1 MYAILA
7 QCPLFRGLTAEQI
20 RETIGERGEF
30 SLTEYKDKDCI
41 AHRDTAYSGLMIILK
56 GRVHGEMVSG
66 GKTIV
71 VDPIEAPQLI
81 APAFLFGGYNKLPI
95 DVIADGDVTIM
106 TLHRGYIF
114 ELMQAN
120 VLIMSNFIDI
130 ISNRANVWSK
140 KIFFPVVPV
149 AERESRHLPAG
160 THFRRIRLGTGTR
173 HPRNRRIFRRHA
185 QRAANRTHGTGKETP
200 DPIRSVVDCRTE
212 PQRAAGYSQITTDAA
227 ALQLWHLFDKRR
239 DTACRPV
246 QPQSATLGAGTEGH
260 FRQTG
265 PGRWTPGPTSHGSM
279 PLRSAN
285 SNKGR
290 PVIEAFRK
298 ACPGYKILVTF
309 FSPSGYE
316 IRKNYPRS
324 RLHLFTCR
332 PTPRA
337 TCAVSWRS
345 CGLKSPFSSNTNSG
359 STTCWR

>member
-20 RETIGERGEF
+20 GETIGERGEF

-140 KIFFPVVPV
+140 KILFPVVPV
-149 AERESRHLPAG
+149 AERESRHLPA
-160 THFRRIRLGTGTR
+160 
-173 HPRNRRIFRRHA
+173 
-185 QRAANRTHGTGKETP
+185 
-200 DPIRSVVDCRTE
+200 
-212 PQRAAGYSQITTDAA
+212 
-227 ALQLWHLFDKRR
+227 
-239 DTACRPV
+239 
-246 QPQSATLGAGTEGH
+246 
-260 FRQTG
+260 
-265 PGRWTPGPTSHGSM
+265 
-279 PLRSAN
+279 
-285 SNKGR
+285 
-290 PVIEAFRK
+290 
-298 ACPGYKILVTF
+298 
-309 FSPSGYE
+309 
-316 IRKNYPRS
+316 
-324 RLHLFTCR
+324 
-332 PTPRA
+332 
-337 TCAVSWRS
+337 
-345 CGLKSPFSSNTNSG
+345 
-359 STTCWR
+359 